1 MRPIRPGD
9 RGPAVEDIQR
19 RLLALGYDLGIT
31 GVDGVFLGRTLEA
44 VREFQSEYDL
54 DKDGLV
60 GDATWAALVDATF
73 ELGDR
78 MLYLRLPHFHGR
90 DVRELQEALNVLGF
104 APGQIDGIFGAF
116 TERSVREFQRSI
128 GHPADGIVGLET
140 VGALRNLRHMWQ
152 GKQAVAH
159 SGARSAPARAAEVLA
174 RVSIMVK
181 GADETGGRVAER
193 VVNLAHATTKD
204 ACTELLEPDASPPKD
219 ATVVVELAASGTL
232 PAVPGRPIVHMGEP
246 DDESVT
252 VRLLTAF
259 ASAGP
264 GCREIVIELP
274 EAVLRDERA
283 GQRAAVL
290 VLDALCAAFD

>member
-9 RGPAVEDIQR
+9 RGPAVEDVQR
-19 RLLALGYDLGIT
+19 RLLALGYELGMT

-44 VREFQSEYDL
+44 VREFQSESEL
-54 DKDGLV
+54 DIDGLV

-104 APGQIDGIFGAF
+104 APGLIDGIFGAF
-116 TERSVREFQRSI
+116 SERSVREFQRSI
-128 GHPADGIVGLET
+128 GQPADGIVGLET
-140 VGALRNLRHMWQ
+140 VGALRNVRHMWQ
-152 GKQAVAH
+152 GKQSVAH
-159 SGARSAPARAAEVLA
+159 SGARSAPARAADVLA
-174 RVSIMVK
+174 RVSILVSGLDEA
-181 GADETGGRVAER
+181 GARVAER
-193 VVNLAHATTKD
+193 VVNLAHATTKE
-204 ACTELLEPDASPPKD
+204 ACTKLHEPDLPLPSD
-219 ATVVVELAASGTL
+219 ATVVIKLSTSGTM
-232 PAVPGRPIVHMGEP
+232 PAVPGRPIVHMGDP

-252 VRLLTAF
+252 VRLLTAL
-259 ASAGP
+259 ASATS

-274 EAVLRDERA
+274 EAVMRDERA
-283 GQRAAVL
+283 GQRVAVL